1 MHSIPILDLKAQLAS
16 YRERALQAITEV
28 MDSQYFILGP
38 KVASFENELGEWL
51 ELPPAIGVSSGTDA
65 LLVALMALD
74 VGPGDE
80 VIIPAKSFF
89 ATAGVVARL
98 GATPVFVDVDP
109 KTFNVTEALVRPA
122 ITERTKAIIP
132 VHLFGQS
139 ADLGEL
145 YDIPRDQRPA
155 IIEDAAQAL
164 GSKLRGRHTGHLG
177 DLCCTSFFPSKNLG
191 GFGDGGAVYGND
203 EALLEKMRILRVHG
217 SKPKYH
223 HHLVGG
229 NFRLDA
235 IQAVVLH
242 IKLEFLNQWAQHRR
256 NNAQRYNQAF
266 AQLDLVC
273 EGKLITP
280 FARNHEEHV
289 YNQYV
294 IRTPHRDALKEFLKE
309 RGIGTM
315 IYYPSPLHTQP
326 CFRELN
332 YKEGDFPEAELA
344 CKEVLAL
351 PVYPEL
357 SDNDFNY
364 IVDTVA
370 DFYKTQT

>member
-1 MHSIPILDLKAQLAS
+1 MRSIPILDLKAQLAS
-16 YRERALQAITEV
+16 YRERALQAMTEV

-38 KVASFENELGEWL
+38 KVMAFEKALGDWL
-51 ELPPAIGVSSGTDA
+51 NLPPVVGVSSGTDA

-74 VGPGDE
+74 IGPGDE

-89 ATAGVVARL
+89 ATAGVVSRL
-98 GATPVFVDVDP
+98 GATPVFIDVDAQ
-109 KTFNVTEALVRPA
+109 TFNVTEAQVRAA

-132 VHLFGQS
+132 VHLFGQT
-139 ADLGEL
+139 ADLGDL
-145 YDIPRDQRPA
+145 YNVAYGERPA

-164 GSKLRGRHTGHLG
+164 GSKLSGVGTGHLG

-191 GFGDGGAVYGND
+191 GFGDGGAVYGQNA
-203 EALLEKMRILRVHG
+203 ELLEKMKILRVHG

-223 HHLVGG
+223 HHMVGG

-235 IQAVVLH
+235 LQAVVLH
-242 IKLEFLNQWAQHRR
+242 IKLAFLDQWAEQRR
-256 NNAQRYNQAF
+256 RNAQRYNQSF
-266 AQLDLVC
+266 AELDLIVPHR
-273 EGKLITP
+273 LTP
-280 FARNHEEHV
+280 PYARDHEDHV

-294 IRTPHRDALKEFLKE
+294 IRTPHRDALQAHLKA

-326 CFRELN
+326 CFSDLG
-332 YKEGDFPEAELA
+332 YAVGDFPVAELA

-357 SDNDFNY
+357 SDEDFNY
-364 IVDTVA
+364 IIDNIN
-370 DFYKTQT
+370 DFFKSL

>member
-1 MHSIPILDLKAQLAS
+1 MRTIPILDLKAQLAS
-16 YRERALQAITEV
+16 YRERALQAMTEV

-38 KVASFENELGEWL
+38 KVADFERSLGEWL
-51 ELPPAIGVSSGTDA
+51 GLSPAVGVSSGTDA
-65 LLVALMALD
+65 LLVALMALEI
-74 VGPGDE
+74 GPGDE

-109 KTFNVTEALVRPA
+109 LTFNVNEEQVTAA
-122 ITERTKAIIP
+122 ITPKTKAIIP
-132 VHLFGQS
+132 VHLFGQT
-139 ADLGEL
+139 ADLGQL
-145 YDIPRDQRPA
+145 YEIPYGERPA

-164 GSKLRGRHTGHLG
+164 GSKLKGVHTGHLG

-191 GFGDGGAVYGND
+191 GFGDGGAVYGRHQD
-203 EALLEKMRILRVHG
+203 LLDKIRILRVHG

-223 HHLVGG
+223 HHFVGG

-235 IQAVVLH
+235 LQAVVLN
-242 IKLEFLNQWAQHRR
+242 IKLELLDEWAAKRR
-256 NNAQRYNQAF
+256 VNAERYNKAF
-266 AQLDLVC
+266 QTLDLISPD
-273 EGKLITP
+273 LITP
-280 FARNHEEHV
+280 PYSRLSEDHV

-294 IRTPHRDALKEFLKE
+294 IRTPHREALQKYLKEH
-309 RGIGTM
+309 GVGTM

-326 CFRELN
+326 CFSELG
-332 YKEGDFPEAELA
+332 YQEGDFPIAELA

-357 SDNDFNY
+357 SDEDFTY
-364 IVDTVA
+364 IIDTING
-370 DFYKTQT
+370 FFKSL

>member
-1 MHSIPILDLKAQLAS
+1 MRTIPILDLKAQLAA
-16 YRERALQAITEV
+16 YRERALQAMTEV
-28 MDSQYFILGP
+28 MDSQYFIMGP
-38 KVASFENELGEWL
+38 KVAEFERSLGEWL
-51 ELPPAIGVSSGTDA
+51 GLSPAVGVSSGTDA

-74 VGPGDE
+74 IGPGDE

-109 KTFNVTEALVRPA
+109 LTFNVTEEQVKAA
-122 ITERTKAIIP
+122 MTSKTKAIIP
-132 VHLFGQS
+132 VHLFGQT
-139 ADLGEL
+139 ADLGQL
-145 YDIPRDQRPA
+145 YTLPYGERPA

-164 GSKLRGRHTGHLG
+164 GSKLGGVHTGHLG

-191 GFGDGGAVYGND
+191 GFGDGGAVYGRHQD
-203 EALLEKMRILRVHG
+203 LLEKIKILRVHG

-223 HHLVGG
+223 HHFVGG

-235 IQAVVLH
+235 IQAVVLG
-242 IKLEFLNQWAQHRR
+242 IKLEFLDQWA
-256 NNAQRYNQAF
+256 AQRRVNAGRYNKAF
-266 AQLDLVC
+266 EALDLIAPDR
-273 EGKLITP
+273 LTP
-280 FARNHEEHV
+280 PYARLDEDHV

-294 IRTPHRDALKEFLKE
+294 IRTPHRDALQKYLKE
-309 RGIGTM
+309 HGIGTM

-326 CFRELN
+326 CFSELG
-332 YKEGDFPEAELA
+332 YQEGDFPVAERA

-357 SDNDFNY
+357 GDEDFTY
-364 IVDTVA
+364 IVDTING
-370 DFYKTQT
+370 FFKSL